1 MPMLRRTA
9 TGSMF
14 DAQMSVSWYLIVPV
28 CRKLGLRSFIRLK
41 QRMYVLLP
49 QPDGPMIAVT
59 RFL

>member
-1 MPMLRRTA
+1 MPMCRRTA
-9 TGSMF
+9 TGSTLPPV
-14 DAQMSVSWYLIVPV
+14 MSCPWYRIAPVIVKP
-28 CRKLGLRSFIRLK
+28 GMRSFIRFR